1 MDRKLG
7 AVQLFHTDR
16 FAVPLP
22 PEHRFPMA
30 KYALLREALVA
41 GGVVT
46 EAELAEPEAAPRSA
60 LARVHTA
67 DYLERIERGALE
79 RLAARRLGFPWSP
92 ALVERSRRSVGAT
105 LAAARA
111 ALERGAAGS
120 LAGGTH
126 HAFADRGEGYCV
138 FNDVAVAARALAA
151 EGRIRRALVVDLD
164 VHQGD
169 GTAAIFAGDPAV
181 YTYSVHGAR
190 NYPFRKERSDLDVA
204 LADGTGDAEY
214 LAALDATLPR
224 ALLAAAPDLVFYI
237 AGADPYAG
245 DRLGRLALTRAGLA
259 RRDDYVFGLCRE
271 HALPVAV
278 VLGGGYARDVGE
290 VVAIHVETFR
300 RLRAAWFGA
309 PRAGPAGGA
318 RGPDRPSGFAAG
330 PSPG

>member
-1 MDRKLG
+1 
-7 AVQLFHTDR
+7 
-16 FAVPLP
+16 
-22 PEHRFPMA
+22 
-30 KYALLREALVA
+30 
-41 GGVVT
+41 
-46 EAELAEPEAAPRSA
+46 
-60 LARVHTA
+60 
-67 DYLERIERGALE
+67 
-79 RLAARRLGFPWSP
+79 
-92 ALVERSRRSVGAT
+92 VGAT

-151 EGRIRRALVVDLD
+151 EGRIHRALVVDLD

-169 GTAAIFAGDPAV
+169 GTAAIFRRRPGGLHLLGPRRAQLPFPQGEEATSTWRSPTAPAM
-181 YTYSVHGAR
+181 
-190 NYPFRKERSDLDVA
+190 RSTWPPSTRRCRA
-204 LADGTGDAEY
+204 PCSR
-214 LAALDATLPR
+214 PR
-224 ALLAAAPDLVFYI
+224 PTWSSTI

-278 VLGGGYARDVGE
+278 VLGGGYARRRRRGG
-290 VVAIHVETFR
+290 AIHVETFR

-318 RGPDRPSGFAAG
+318 RGPDRPSGFAPEPSAG
-330 PSPG
+330 